1 MPDSPEK
8 MSKVLL
14 IDDEEDVVEFFRQ
27 AFSHFRH
34 VKFFSAVRARQG
46 IEIAT
51 TEKPEVIMMDLR
63 MPEMGGEDAL
73 RQLKPQLPGTKFVV
87 MTGWDADQIKERIIT
102 EIGVDAYFEKPV
114 DLERVITK
122 VFELIMV
129 R

>member
-14 IDDEEDVVEFFRQ
+14 IDDEEDVVDFFRQ
-27 AFSHFRH
+27 AFSHFAH

-46 IEIAT
+46 IEIAK

-63 MPEMGGEDAL
+63 MPEMGGEEAL
-73 RQLKPQLPGTKFVV
+73 KQLKPLCPSSKYVV
-87 MTGWDADQIKERIIT
+87 MTGWDADQIKERITT